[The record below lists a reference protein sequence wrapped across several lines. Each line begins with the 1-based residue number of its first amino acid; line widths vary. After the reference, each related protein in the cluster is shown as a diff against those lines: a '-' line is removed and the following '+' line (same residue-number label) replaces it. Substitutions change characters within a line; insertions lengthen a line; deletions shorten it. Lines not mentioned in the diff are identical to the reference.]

1 MTEEEAK
8 HLKPGDKVYYKH
20 FSMDCTVEKV
30 LDDYEDLV
38 ERRHDIVVQLEEG
51 GTIVYPKDLEKR

>member
-1 MTEEEAK
+1 MTDEEAK
-8 HLKPGDKVYYKH
+8 QLKPGDTVYYKH

-30 LDDYEDLV
+30 LQDYEDLV

>member
-1 MTEEEAK
+1 
-8 HLKPGDKVYYKH
+8 
-20 FSMDCTVEKV
+20 MDCTVEKV
-30 LDDYEDLV
+30 LHDYEDLV